1 MLKVFSY
8 RIYMYVRI
16 MYVHIYRLLEENEED
31 MGIDMSTDPLKSLAG
46 ELSGYM
52 VHSIELDLPPALC

>member
-1 MLKVFSY
+1 
-8 RIYMYVRI
+8 
-16 MYVHIYRLLEENEED
+16 

-52 VHSIELDLPPALC
+52 VHNIIVYRTRPPSCIVLIIACINTTHMGMRE